1 MQIEFTG
8 LRLSAQDHPDCQMA
22 ARLFQEEL
30 ILRTGCTPAIQEA
43 AALPPEGPAV
53 LFALCGAPTLPDKDS
68 FQIQREG
75 ARLTISAWGRRG
87 LIYGFGMFLR
97 KTEYHDGRILLVR
110 EISGIHTPR
119 MKIRGHQTGYRA
131 TPNTYDA
138 WGPAQFE
145 RCYRDMMLFG
155 ANTCE
160 VIPKDEQDTGPLMRY
175 DADDMCALCSEIAD
189 RLDLDVS
196 VWYPFSAKQA
206 REEMLREREA
216 LFARMARIDAVFP
229 PGGDPGELPAQEFV
243 ERCVLLRQALR
254 KFHPR
259 AELWPSAQAP
269 HSQPDWGEEFL
280 AAAAANAEQID
291 GVIYGPNHAMPLETL
306 HRRLPTGMPLR
317 FYPDIT
323 HSQRCEYPVR
333 YWADDWHYAFG
344 CTSGREGVDP
354 RPLEFARLHRET
366 KRFFQGSVSYSEGVH
381 DDVNKALWSALD
393 FCPEEPVEEIL
404 LDYARAFL
412 WEAPAERIMQG
423 ILMLERNWEGDPAQ
437 RPEIDRALSLWQD
450 MAQEAPS
457 LLQNWRFLL
466 LLFRAEC
473 DALVRRRR
481 IFEMQLLARAKAC
494 LRRGDRPAALAA
506 LRGEMDAGYRALR
519 ETIHRHAAMLF
530 GEIGIQLD
538 VEHYGAKSW
547 ERGATLDT
555 LDLPVTDRPW
565 LLHRLELAL
574 QLPEPVQSSC
584 IAALL
589 SREEIQKGE
598 VYFSFARDGLAGL
611 HAQQEGEW
619 YMNVR
624 GDCPSVNNG
633 QLPMAL
639 TKLYDHFS
647 LRARFTG
654 LLPDTDY
661 LLRVVYSGRK
671 MPPDAFLRITAN
683 GQTVYEGTPYGGIPD
698 PFFDEWML
706 APGVFSATYPLPA
719 GKVRN
724 GVLDLLWREETRGI
738 EIAEL
743 WIIKA

>member
-1 MQIEFTG
+1 MQIEFTQ
-8 LRLSAQDHPDCQMA
+8 LCLLVEEHPDCREA
-22 ARLFQEEL
+22 ACLLQEEL
-30 ILRTGCTPAIQEA
+30 LLRTGHAPTIRVADGS
-43 AALPPEGPAV
+43 PPGGPSIT
-53 LFALCGAPTLPDKDS
+53 FTLCGAPALPDQDS
-68 FQIQREG
+68 FLIRRDG
-75 ARLTISAWGRRG
+75 AQLTISAWGRRG
-87 LIYGFGMFLR
+87 LTYGFGLFLR
-97 KTEYHDGRILLVR
+97 KTEYHGGRILLVR
-110 EISGIHTPR
+110 EIEGTHTPHK
-119 MKIRGHQTGYRA
+119 KIRGHQTGYRA

-138 WGPAQFE
+138 WGPSQFE

-269 HSQPDWGEEFL
+269 HGQPDWGEEFL
-280 AAAAANAEQID
+280 AAAAVHAGEID
-291 GVIYGPNHAMPLETL
+291 GVIYGPNHAMPLEVL
-306 HRRLPTGMPLR
+306 RRRLPEGMPLR

-323 HSQRCEYPVR
+323 HCQRCEYPVR
-333 YWADDWHYAFG
+333 YWANGWHYAFG
-344 CTSGREGVDP
+344 CTFGRESICP
-354 RPLEFARLHRET
+354 RPMEFARLHRET
-366 KRFFQGSVSYSEGVH
+366 DRFVAGSVSYSEGVH
-381 DDVNKALWSALD
+381 DDVNKMLWSALD

-412 WEAPAERIMQG
+412 WEAPAERVMQG

-437 RPEIDRALSLWQD
+437 CPAIEQTFSLWQA
-450 MAQEAPS
+450 MAQETPS

-473 DALVRRRR
+473 DVLVRRRR
-481 IFEMQLLARAKAC
+481 IFELQLLDRAKAC
-494 LRRGDRPAALAA
+494 LRHGGRPAALVI
-506 LRGEMDAGYRALR
+506 LREEMDTGYRALR
-519 ETIHRHAAMLF
+519 ETINRHAAMLF
-530 GEIGIQLD
+530 GEIGLQLD
-538 VEHYGAKSW
+538 VKHYGAKSW

-565 LLHRLELAL
+565 LQRRLELAL
-574 QLPEPVQSSC
+574 QLPEPEQSER
-584 IAALL
+584 IDALL
-589 SREEIQKGE
+589 NREEVHKGE
-598 VYFSFARDGLAGL
+598 CYFSFASDGVAGL

-619 YMNVR
+619 YMNVQ
-624 GDCPSVNNG
+624 GDRPSVNNG

-647 LRARFTG
+647 LRAVFSG
-654 LLPDTDY
+654 LTPGTDY
-661 LLRVVYSGRK
+661 RLRVVYSSRK
-671 MPPDAFLRITAN
+671 MPQDAFLRITAN
-683 GQTVYEGTPYGGIPD
+683 GQTVYEGQPYGGAPD
-698 PFFDEWML
+698 PVFDEWLL
-706 APGVFSATYPLPA
+706 APGVFSASYPLPA
-719 GKVRN
+719 RMVQG
-724 GVLDLLWREETRGI
+724 GTLELFWQEETRGI

-743 WIIKA
+743 WIVKA